1 MTRYSGQP
9 TDRIFVKGYELL
21 SFTKILNST

>member
-21 SFTKILNST
+21 SFTNILNST